1 MTFKSLVHQCKVLIR
16 KLYCGTFESKGKI
29 LVMDN

>member
-16 KLYCGTFESKGKI
+16 KLYRGTFESKGKI
-29 LVMDN
+29 LVIDK